1 MKIKDL
7 AAELNLTGKEV
18 LEKAKSMNISVSKI
32 SDELS
37 TIDATA
43 VKNTI
48 MRSGT
53 HTETK
58 VVRAKAKKSE
68 KEKKDDEPKVTVKAA
83 KIKLPEVKKVAK
95 SSAKS
100 STKQTTAKPPVGKP
114 IVPKEVEGRP
124 KPPVGK
130 PVVSKAMLEERLA
143 REEAEKQAK
152 LAQAEAKAQPEVT
165 EKAPAA
171 EPAPSETPKVEET
184 KPAEDKEI
192 KEVKEVKETQETK
205 EAAAKA
211 PEAKPAPEKTES
223 EKTEPVRKEAPRRLS
238 RLKIVKRAEDVRRE
252 DAEAAE
258 RRAAEKREAEKRAA
272 EKKEERQKRRSERK
286 PSDRRAGSD
295 RRPSDR
301 GSDGRKPGE
310 RRAAGRPDRK
320 RDKTE
325 RGGRPERAS
334 RPMARRDDQAASDMM
349 ASRPATGRG
358 DKKNREKDKERDK
371 FAKLERGGKKTSRH
385 QPKSLEKQVRNKRSN
400 KPKAAPEPEVE
411 EVVLPVGTVLIN
423 VPITV
428 AGFAEQT
435 KTTVSQIIMTLMKMG
450 VMANVNQNLDED
462 TVVLL
467 AEEMGIQVAIGK
479 VKEET
484 KEEGIE
490 DFEDKEED
498 LKPRAPI
505 ITVMGHVDHGKT
517 SLLDAIRKTNVTA
530 QESGGITQHIGAS
543 EVEINGQ
550 KIVFLDTPGHEA
562 FTAMRARGAHSTD
575 IAVLVVAADDSVK
588 PQTIESI
595 SHAKAAGVP
604 IIVAINKIDKP
615 GANPDMVKGDLA
627 NNGVLVED
635 WGGEVISVPV
645 SAKTGEGIV
654 SLLEMIL
661 LQAEVLELKANPD
674 RLAQGTVLEA
684 RLDKAKGPVA
694 SLLVLNGTLKS
705 GKSIV
710 AGTCSGKIRLMTN
723 DKGEKVRMAGPAT
736 AVEVLGLTEVPQA
749 GDVFHAVKDDRTA
762 REIAERRQLKLREE
776 VLARNASTTLEELFS
791 QIQEGEVKE
800 LNLIIK
806 GDVQGSVG
814 AIVSS
819 LEKLSNEEARV
830 KIVHTGVGAV
840 NESDIMLAGTS
851 GSIIIG
857 FNVRPS
863 AAVSA
868 IAEREGIQIRT
879 YRVIYDIIDDVENAM
894 KGMLDPEFKEVILGT
909 VEIRNTFKVPGVG
922 IVGGAYVTDGKVVRN
937 EQVRLVRDGIVIH
950 EGKIASLK
958 RFKDDAREVAQGY
971 ECGIGIEN
979 YNDIKEGDV
988 IECFTM
994 EEIERN

>member
-7 AAELNLTGKEV
+7 AAELNLPGNEV
-18 LEKAKSMNISVSKI
+18 LEKAKSMGIEVDNT
-32 SDELS
+32 SDVLS
-37 TIDATA
+37 DIDATA

-58 VVRAKAKKSE
+58 VVRAKAKKSDSSS
-68 KEKKDDEPKVTVKAA
+68 KTGEPKVTVKAA
-83 KIKLPEVKKVAK
+83 NIKMPEIKKTTKAAAK
-95 SSAKS
+95 TGEKTAA
-100 STKQTTAKPPVGKP
+100 AKPPVGKP
-114 IVPKEVEGRP
+114 VVSKEIEGRP
-124 KPPVGK
+124 KPPAGK

-143 REEAEKQAK
+143 REAAEKDAVKEPVQESSAPEEIKESAPAK
-152 LAQAEAKAQPEVT
+152 EPVKAAPEAPAKETEKAAETAEPLEKAAEAKE
-165 EKAPAA
+165 AP
-171 EPAPSETPKVEET
+171 K
-184 KPAEDKEI
+184 KE
-192 KEVKEVKETQETK
+192 
-205 EAAAKA
+205 
-211 PEAKPAPEKTES
+211 EAKPEMPK
-223 EKTEPVRKEAPRRLS
+223 RRS
-238 RLKIVKRAEDVRRE
+238 GLKVIKKAEDVRRE
-252 DAEAAE
+252 EAE
-258 RRAAEKREAEKRAA
+258 RKAAAQKRAEEKKNS
-272 EKKEERQKRRSERK
+272 EKKEEKPRRSSERRQG
-286 PSDRRAGSD
+286 DRPERGD
-295 RRPSDR
+295 KR
-301 GSDGRKPGE
+301 GSSDRKPGE
-310 RRAAGRPDRK
+310 RKSFDKNDRNDRSERSDRSDRPARKNDRND
-320 RDKTE
+320 RS
-325 RGGRPERAS
+325 S
-334 RPMARRDDQAASDMM
+334 RPASRRDDSAAEVINSKPG
-349 ASRPATGRG
+349 AGRG
-358 DKKNREKDKERDK
+358 DKKNREREKEKEHDK
-371 FAKLERGGKKTSRH
+371 FAKLERGGGKKNSKM
-385 QPKSLEKQVRNKRSN
+385 QPKSLEKQVRNKKSN
-400 KPKAAPEPEVE
+400 RPKPAPEPEVE
-411 EVVLPVGTVLIN
+411 EVILPVGTVMIN

-462 TVVLL
+462 TVTLL

-479 VKEET
+479 IEEEAE
-484 KEEGIE
+484 EEGIE
-490 DFEDKEED
+490 TFEDKEED
-498 LKPRAPI
+498 LKPRPPI

-530 QESGGITQHIGAS
+530 SESGGITQHIGAS
-543 EVEINGQ
+543 EVVINGQ

-604 IIVAINKIDKP
+604 IIVAINKMDKP
-615 GANPDMVKGDLA
+615 GANPDVVKTDLA

-635 WGGEVISVPV
+635 WGGDVISVPV

-654 SLLEMIL
+654 NLLEMIL

-674 RLAQGTVLEA
+674 RLAVGTVLEA

-723 DKGEKVRMAGPAT
+723 DKGEKVRTAGPAT

-749 GDVFHAVKDDRTA
+749 GDVFNAVKNDRTA
-762 REIAERRQLKLREE
+762 REIAEARALKVREE
-776 VLARNASTTLEELFS
+776 VMARNSSTTLEELFS
-791 QIQEGEVKE
+791 QIKEGEVKE

-819 LEKLSNEEARV
+819 LEKLSNDEVRV
-830 KIVHTGVGAV
+830 KIVHTGVGTV

-894 KGMLDPEFKEVILGT
+894 KGMLDPEFKEVVLGT

-950 EGKIASLK
+950 EGKISSLK
-958 RFKDDAREVAQGY
+958 RFKDDAREVNQGY

-979 YNDIKEGDV
+979 YNDIKEGDI

-994 EEIERN
+994 EEIARD

>member
-1 MKIKDL
+1 MKIKEL
-7 AAELNLTGKEV
+7 AAELSLTGKEV
-18 LEKAKSMNISVSKI
+18 LEKAKSMGVDVSDI
-32 SDELS
+32 SDDMSEM
-37 TIDATA
+37 DAAA
-43 VKNTI
+43 VRNTI

-53 HTETK
+53 HAETK
-58 VVRAKAKKSE
+58 VVRVKSKKTEDSGK
-68 KEKKDDEPKVTVKAA
+68 KEDEPKVTVKAA
-83 KIKLPEVKKVAK
+83 NIKMPEVKKTAKSAAK
-95 SSAKS
+95 SSSK
-100 STKQTTAKPPVGKP
+100 KTTAKPPAGKP
-114 IVPKEVEGRP
+114 IVSKEVEGRP

-130 PVVSKAMLEERLA
+130 PVVSKELDNR
-143 REEAEKQAK
+143 
-152 LAQAEAKAQPEVT
+152 EAKEEKTAGV
-165 EKAPAA
+165 KAPQ
-171 EPAPSETPKVEET
+171 EET
-184 KPAEDKEI
+184 A
-192 KEVKEVKETQETK
+192 EVKNENTA
-205 EAAAKA
+205 AAAK
-211 PEAKPAPEKTES
+211 PEEKKPEEKKPEG
-223 EKTEPVRKEAPRRLS
+223 PRRQS
-238 RLKIVKRAEDVRRE
+238 RLKVIKKAEDVRRE
-252 DAEAAE
+252 EAEAAE
-258 RRAAEKREAEKRAA
+258 RRAAEREKREAEKKAA
-272 EKKEERQKRRSERK
+272 QKNTEKKRVSDRIDRKSSERRTTDRKPGK
-286 PSDRRAGSD
+286 PSDRKFDKND
-295 RRPSDR
+295 RNDR
-301 GSDGRKPGE
+301 GDRPQRTAPRKNDEVSEVLAGKPGTHRTE
-310 RRAAGRPDRK
+310 KKGKDR
-320 RDKTE
+320 
-325 RGGRPERAS
+325 
-334 RPMARRDDQAASDMM
+334 
-349 ASRPATGRG
+349 
-358 DKKNREKDKERDK
+358 NKEHDK
-371 FAKLERGGKKTSRH
+371 FSKLERGTNGRKGLKA
-385 QPKSLEKQVRNKRSN
+385 QPKSLEKQVRNKKKN
-400 KPKAAPEPEVE
+400 KPKAAVEPET
-411 EVVLPVGTVLIN
+411 EVVELPVGTVMIN

-467 AEEMGIQVAIGK
+467 AEEMGIQVAIGN
-479 VKEET
+479 VKEEIE
-484 KEEGIE
+484 EEGIE
-490 DFEDKEED
+490 NFEDKEED
-498 LKPRAPI
+498 LKHRAPI

-562 FTAMRARGAHSTD
+562 FTAMRARGAHATD

-615 GANPDMVKGDLA
+615 GANPDLVKSDLA

-635 WGGEVISVPV
+635 WGGDVISVPV

-654 SLLEMIL
+654 NLLEMIL

-674 RLAQGTVLEA
+674 RLALGTVLEA

-694 SLLVLNGTLKS
+694 TLLVLNGTLKA
-705 GKSIV
+705 GMSIV

-723 DKGEKVRMAGPAT
+723 HKGEKLRVAGPAT
-736 AVEVLGLTEVPQA
+736 AVEVLGLTEVPHA
-749 GDVFHAVKDDRTA
+749 GDVFNAVKDDRLA
-762 REIAERRQLKLREE
+762 REIAENRAEKLREE
-776 VLARNASTTLEELFS
+776 MLARNSSTTLEELFS
-791 QIQEGEVKE
+791 QIKEGEVKE

-819 LEKLSNEEARV
+819 LEKLSNDEVRV
-830 KIVHTGVGAV
+830 KIVHTGVGTV

-851 GSIIIG
+851 DSVIIG

-894 KGMLDPEFKEVILGT
+894 KGMLDPEFKEVVLGT

-937 EQVRLVRDGIVIH
+937 EQIRLVRDGIVIH

-958 RFKDDAREVAQGY
+958 RFKDDAKEVAQGY

-979 YNDIKEGDV
+979 YNDIKEGDI

-994 EEIERN
+994 EEIERK

>member
-1 MKIKDL
+1 MKIKEL
-7 AAELNLTGKEV
+7 AAELSLTGKEV
-18 LEKAKSMNISVSKI
+18 LEKAKSMGIKVANIGDDMS
-32 SDELS
+32 EL
-37 TIDATA
+37 DATA
-43 VKNTI
+43 VRNTI
-48 MRSGT
+48 MKGGT

-58 VVRAKAKKSE
+58 VVRVKAKKSE
-68 KEKKDDEPKVTVKAA
+68 ENEKKDGEPKVTVKAA
-83 KIKLPEVKKVAK
+83 NIKLPEVKKSTKAAAK
-95 SSAKS
+95 SSPKKAS
-100 STKQTTAKPPVGKP
+100 AKPPAGKP
-114 IVPKEVEGRP
+114 IVSKEVEGRP

-130 PVVSKAMLEERLA
+130 PVVSKAMLDERLA
-143 REEAEKQAK
+143 REKEEQREEPKVSSEPGTVVSEPVAEKA
-152 LAQAEAKAQPEVT
+152 
-165 EKAPAA
+165 
-171 EPAPSETPKVEET
+171 VEE
-184 KPAEDKEI
+184 K
-192 KEVKEVKETQETK
+192 
-205 EAAAKA
+205 KA
-211 PEAKPAPEKTES
+211 VP
-223 EKTEPVRKEAPRRLS
+223 PRRQS
-238 RLKIVKRAEDVRRE
+238 RLKVIKKAEDVRRE
-252 DAEAAE
+252 EAEAAE
-258 RRAAEKREAEKRAA
+258 RRAAQRAERKEAEKKAA
-272 EKKEERQKRRSERK
+272 QKSGEKRK
-286 PSDRRAGSD
+286 TSD

-301 GSDGRKPGE
+301 KSTDRKNGKAFDRGDRKFDRGDRGERGDRPQRPSPRKGDSGVSDVIASKPGSH
-310 RRAAGRPDRK
+310 RN
-320 RDKTE
+320 
-325 RGGRPERAS
+325 
-334 RPMARRDDQAASDMM
+334 
-349 ASRPATGRG
+349 
-358 DKKNREKDKERDK
+358 DKKNNKDRDKEHDK
-371 FAKLERGGKKTSRH
+371 FAKLERGNSGKRGLKS
-385 QPKSLEKQVRNKRSN
+385 QPKSLEKQVRNKKKN
-400 KPKAAPEPEVE
+400 KPKAAPEPEIE
-411 EVVLPVGTVLIN
+411 AAPLPVGTVMIN

-467 AEEMGIQVAIGK
+467 AEEMGIQVVIGN
-479 VKEET
+479 VKEEIQ
-484 KEEGIE
+484 EEGIE
-490 DFEDKEED
+490 DFQDKEED

-615 GANPDMVKGDLA
+615 GANPDVVKSDLA

-635 WGGEVISVPV
+635 WGGDVISVPV

-654 SLLEMIL
+654 NLLEMIL

-674 RLAQGTVLEA
+674 RLALGTVLEA

-694 SLLVLNGTLKS
+694 SLLVLNGTLKT

-723 DKGEKVRMAGPAT
+723 DKGEKVRIAGPAT

-749 GDVFHAVKDDRTA
+749 GDVFNAVKNDRIA
-762 REIAERRQLKLREE
+762 REIAENRQLKLREE
-776 VLARNASTTLEELFS
+776 VLARNSSTTLEELFS
-791 QIQEGEVKE
+791 QIREGEVKE

-819 LEKLSNEEARV
+819 LEKLSTDEVKV
-830 KIVHTGVGAV
+830 KIVHTGVGTV

-879 YRVIYDIIDDVENAM
+879 YRVIYDIIDDVENAI
-894 KGMLDPEFKEVILGT
+894 KGMLDPEFKEVVLGT

-937 EQVRLVRDGIVIH
+937 EQIRLVRDGIVIH

-979 YNDIKEGDV
+979 YNDIKEGDI

-994 EEIERN
+994 EEIERK